1 MPESS
6 TPDRPPA
13 PKQFRS
19 SRLSRAEDAVMRVL
33 VRLHVVPR
41 TSLLTT
47 RGRKSGRPRTNP
59 ATVVAQGRSRWLVSP
74 YGVVSWVH
82 NVRADGRV
90 VLHRLLERQTY
101 LAQELPAQ
109 DAAPI
114 LREYVRIAPATRPY
128 FAAAVDAPVEE
139 FAAEA
144 DRHPVF
150 ALVPAGPHRGG

>member
-1 MPESS
+1 MSESS
-6 TPDRPPA
+6 TPGRPQPA
-13 PKQFRS
+13 KQFRS
-19 SRLSRAEDAVMRVL
+19 SRVSRAEDTVMRTL
-33 VRLHVVPR
+33 VRLHLVPR

-59 ATVVAQGRSRWLVSP
+59 ATVVTGGSSRWLVSP

-82 NVRADGRV
+82 NARADGRV
-90 VLHRLLERQTY
+90 LLHRLFERQTY
-101 LAQELPAQ
+101 LVREVPAQ
-109 DAAPI
+109 DAGPI

-128 FAAAVDAPVEE
+128 FAADTDAPVEE

-150 ALVPAGPHRGG
+150 ELLPARPRRG